1 MLQHRHVSGR
11 KTVDF
16 ARTLKERLGKEEV
29 KLAVTAGT
37 VDVPRGHLAIIFTLT
52 VPNTSMEQRLR
63 VEHITKEEC
72 IKYLQ
77 ETEKTGNSKFR
88 AHSLVP

>member
-16 ARTLKERLGKEEV
+16 AATLKERLGKEEV
-29 KLAVTAGT
+29 KLAITAGA
-37 VDVPRGHLAIIFTLT
+37 VDVPRGHLAVIFSLN
-52 VPNTSMEQRLR
+52 VLDTSPDQRLR
-63 VEHITKEEC
+63 VERIAKEEC

-77 ETEKTGNSKFR
+77 ENGENRK
-88 AHSLVP
+88 